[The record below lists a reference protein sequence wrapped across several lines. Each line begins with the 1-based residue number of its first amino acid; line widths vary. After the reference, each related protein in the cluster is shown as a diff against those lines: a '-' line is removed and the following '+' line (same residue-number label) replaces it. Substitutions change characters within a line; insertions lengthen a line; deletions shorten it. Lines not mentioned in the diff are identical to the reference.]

1 MDGYTLGRYGLLW
14 RFADWFFMLPV
25 RRRSLTGV
33 GGGLPLFER
42 QLHGSHVVLDNR
54 VPISHFRQLLP
65 QPAFDEDIEATGQK
79 VAATQD
85 DL

>member
-1 MDGYTLGRYGLLW
+1 
-14 RFADWFFMLPV
+14 MLPV

-33 GGGLPLFER
+33 GGGLSLFER
-42 QLHGSHVVLDNR
+42 QRLGSHVVLDDR
-54 VPISHFRQLLP
+54 VPISHFRQLLS